1 MLKQLSAITLEAEN
15 ELQYNNIMKNDM
27 IDKNDAFA
35 ALAILVACFTGIC
48 IFMTFFTF
56 VMAAYKWI
64 AEML

>member
-1 MLKQLSAITLEAEN
+1 MQKQLSASIRKVN
-15 ELQYNNIMKNDM
+15 ELRYNIIMT
-27 IDKNDAFA
+27 DKDDALA
-35 ALAILVACFTGIC
+35 ALTVLLACFTAIC

>member
-1 MLKQLSAITLEAEN
+1 MT
-15 ELQYNNIMKNDM
+15 
-27 IDKNDAFA
+27 DKDDALA
-35 ALAILVACFTGIC
+35 ALAILLACFTAIC

>member
-1 MLKQLSAITLEAEN
+1 
-15 ELQYNNIMKNDM
+15 MKNDM

-48 IFMTFFTF
+48 VFMTIATI
-56 VMAAYKWI
+56 VVAACKWI

>member
-1 MLKQLSAITLEAEN
+1 
-15 ELQYNNIMKNDM
+15 MKNDM

>member
-1 MLKQLSAITLEAEN
+1 MQKQLSAITLKVN

-48 IFMTFFTF
+48 VFMTIATI
-56 VMAAYKWI
+56 VVAACKWI
-64 AEML
+64 AGVL